1 MKDAADAILQADQA
15 SYLEAIEPPRD
26 AILARMEARS
36 ADRHHPISDPEVAS
50 FLAVTTLAAR
60 PKFIV
65 ELGTNI
71 GYGAIVL
78 ARAAGAQAKVLTIEL
93 SSELCEVAREF
104 IREAEL
110 ESRIE
115 VRQGAAIQELEKISQ
130 PIDLAYV
137 DCVKEE
143 YPRYLELL
151 VPKMA
156 PRGIIIADNVLW
168 KGHVAR
174 NAVPESERERTEAIR
189 KFNLA
194 IVQHPNLRAVILPL
208 GDGVAYAVKTS

>member
-1 MKDAADAILQADQA
+1 MKDAKDAILQADQA

-26 AILARMEARS
+26 SILQRMEAR
-36 ADRHHPISDPEVAS
+36 AAERRHPISDPEVAS
-50 FLAVTTLAAR
+50 FLAVTASAAR

-78 ARAAGAQAKVLTIEL
+78 ARAAGPLAKVLTIEM

-104 IREAEL
+104 IRDAQL
-110 ESRIE
+110 ETQIE
-115 VRQGAAIQELEKISQ
+115 VRQGAAIQELEKITR
-130 PIDLAYV
+130 PIELAYV

-151 VPKMA
+151 VPRMA
-156 PRGIIIADNVLW
+156 LDGIIIADNVLW

-174 NAVPESERERTEAIR
+174 NAIPETERARTEALR
-189 KFNLA
+189 QFNLA

-208 GDGVAYAVKTS
+208 GDGVAYAVKIS